1 MSERDL
7 QIAAS
12 FFGDVASGGVFDM
25 AALVEDD
32 EFWKGEEERVADD
45 FVVRFLPAEDGM
57 QVMEE
62 DYVGRD
68 GFRTGWRNWLEPWDR
83 YVITVEELIDVGDGS
98 VLMMVNSRARMRGS
112 DTEVP
117 QSSAS
122 VFVIEDEKIVEVR
135 FYLDQDQARRACG
148 LESSD

>member
-12 FFGDVASGGVFDM
+12 LFGDVASTGVFDM
-25 AALVEDD
+25 VALVEDD
-32 EFWKGEEERVADD
+32 EFWAGDEERVADD

-57 QVMEE
+57 QVLEQK
-62 DYVGRD
+62 YVGRE
-68 GFRTGWRNWLEPWDR
+68 GFRTGWRSWLEPWDR
-83 YVITVEELIDVGDGS
+83 YVITIEEMIDLGDGRI
-98 VLMMVNSRARMRGS
+98 LMMVSSRARLRGT

-122 VFVIEDEKIVEVR
+122 LFVIEGDKIVEVR
-135 FYLDQDQARRACG
+135 FYLEQTQARRDLG
-148 LESSD
+148 LD